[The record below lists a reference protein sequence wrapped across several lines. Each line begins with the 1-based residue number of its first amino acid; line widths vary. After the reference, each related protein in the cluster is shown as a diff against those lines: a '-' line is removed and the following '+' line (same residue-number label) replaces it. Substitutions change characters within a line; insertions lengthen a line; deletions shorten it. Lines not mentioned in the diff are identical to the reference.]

1 MFLPNKSNSYACQ
14 NRMRW
19 FDFLIAITEARVQVA
34 YEPSAPLNFST
45 PFCEN
50 RYQKIAYLAEWCFF
64 FCDIFPKY
72 KDLIGVY
79 INSCVLYGKV
89 TAFAYTIR
97 APPSEI

>member
-1 MFLPNKSNSYACQ
+1 
-14 NRMRW
+14 MRW
-19 FDFLIAITEARVQVA
+19 FDFLIAITEVRVQVV

-50 RYQKIAYLAEWCFF
+50 RYQKIAALAEWCFF
-64 FCDIFPKY
+64 FCTIFPKY
-72 KDLIGVY
+72 KGLTREY
-79 INSCVLYGKV
+79 IKSYVLYGKV